1 MAQGARLGSA
11 VMFVQDLDRS
21 VSFYQDVLALEQA
34 DRSATAALLVS
45 DEGAQLVLRAMGA
58 KAAHALGSVG
68 IQYVIWTADGDA
80 GVRHA
85 EQALRARSALV
96 GTRASGQVTVVEGRD
111 PDDIVVMIAHPG
123 ADQALLAGLPAWIYG
138 W

>member
-1 MAQGARLGSA
+1 MAPGARLGSA
-11 VMFVQDLDRS
+11 VMFVQSLDRS
-21 VSFYQDVLALEQA
+21 VSFYQDVLGLEVA

-45 DEGAQLVLRAMGA
+45 DEGAQLVLRALGA
-58 KAAHALGSVG
+58 NAEHALGSVG
-68 IQYVIWTADGDA
+68 IQYVIWTAGGDE
-80 GVRHA
+80 GVRRA
-85 EQALRARSALV
+85 EQALRARSALL

-123 ADQALLAGLPAWIYG
+123 PDQTLLAGLPAWIYG

>member
-1 MAQGARLGSA
+1 
-11 VMFVQDLDRS
+11 MFVQSLDRS
-21 VSFYQDVLALEQA
+21 VSFYQDVLGLEVA

-45 DEGAQLVLRAMGA
+45 DEGAQLVLRALGTNA
-58 KAAHALGSVG
+58 EHALGSVG
-68 IQYVIWTADGDA
+68 IQYVIWTAGGDEA
-80 GVRHA
+80 VRQA
-85 EQALRARSALV
+85 EQALRARSALL

-123 ADQALLAGLPAWIYG
+123 PDQALLAGLPAWIYG